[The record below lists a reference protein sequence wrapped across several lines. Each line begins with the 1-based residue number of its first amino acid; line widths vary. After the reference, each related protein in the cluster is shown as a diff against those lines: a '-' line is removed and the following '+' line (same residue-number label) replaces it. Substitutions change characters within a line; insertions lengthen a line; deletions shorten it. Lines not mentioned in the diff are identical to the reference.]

1 MATVLTNVGKSM
13 IAKRLLP
20 TADPNY
26 QANDPKYIA
35 WGGGG
40 GTSPAAITDTALATE
55 FAEARATGTPSLD
68 LVNVTNDTYK
78 VVGTLTA
85 TAARTVT
92 EAGLLD
98 QTKAAAGAV
107 PVGQLMVRGDFGA
120 VNLQSGDSIQ
130 FTIKVTF
137 Q

>member
-26 QANDPKYIA
+26 QAND
-35 WGGGG
+35 
-40 GTSPAAITDTALATE
+40 TALAQE
-55 FAEARATGTPSLD
+55 FAEARATGTPSLG
-68 LVNVTNDTYK
+68 LVNVTNDTYV

-98 QTKAAAGAV
+98 QTKAAAGAT
-107 PVGQLMVRGDFGA
+107 PVGQCMVRGDFGA